1 MHVCMN
7 VSMCGGAHMCVHM
20 CVYVCVRAHL
30 EMFVCIRSS
39 VYGNIGETSKESL
52 RLFSSPC
59 ICVSTSVCICEHV
72 CDRFYLFICL
82 RTSVSVS
89 VYVCVCVCVCMNAS
103 ISINVL
109 LCVL

>member
-52 RLFSSPC
+52 RLFF
-59 ICVSTSVCICEHV
+59 ITLYMRFHKCV
-72 CDRFYLFICL
+72 YL
-82 RTSVSVS
+82 RARV
-89 VYVCVCVCVCMNAS
+89 
-103 ISINVL
+103 
-109 LCVL
+109 